1 MNRRLAL
8 LLGGATVMAA
18 GLGAVGT
25 APGRGR
31 VAAAGDTTITSQSI
45 TYFESR
51 LARDPGN
58 YMVAGRLVNR
68 YILRFGTG
76 ARMEDIA
83 RAEALAR
90 ELARTQDKAPALAR
104 LSNVLL
110 MQHKFSEAA
119 ATARDAVAADSL
131 NQDALGALADAL
143 LASGQYAEG
152 EAALR
157 RMRPGGLPTA
167 VRHAQWLDASGH
179 SAGAYA
185 AMDRVCRQFVRSA
198 SRPQVVAWCLTQ
210 LAVSAH
216 AAQGPEAAEALFR
229 RANAAMPGYRGALE
243 GLGALEYGKGHWRN
257 AEKLYGRIL
266 SDAHP
271 DLYLRMAEIAHRLGR
286 EAPRRAWE
294 SRFLRVAGRPENEAL
309 EGPWL
314 ALYFVERGDAA
325 GRDTAFAIAT
335 REVTRRPT
343 VESWDLLS
351 WVEFRLGKL
360 DLALQAARKAAS
372 WGVPSP
378 TMKFHRAMIL
388 ESLGQTAQAA
398 QLRRDAMRDRSLLA
412 PHVQALLDSGG
423 HKKERESLLPREG
436 ASGFSSR

>member
-1 MNRRLAL
+1 MNRRLML
-8 LLGGATVMAA
+8 LLGGALLLA
-18 GLGAVGT
+18 GLGAVV
-25 APGRGR
+25 AVPGRGR
-31 VAAAGDTTITSQSI
+31 VAAAADTTITSQSI
-45 TYFESR
+45 AYFERR
-51 LARDPGN
+51 LAPDPGN
-58 YMVAGRLVNR
+58 YMVAGRLINR

-110 MQHKFSEAA
+110 MQHKFAEAA
-119 ATARDAVAADSL
+119 ATARDAVTADSL
-131 NQDALGALADAL
+131 NEDALGALADAL
-143 LASGQYAEG
+143 LASGRYAEG
-152 EAALR
+152 EAALG
-157 RMRPGGLPTA
+157 RMRPGGLPAA
-167 VRHAQWLDASGH
+167 VRRAQWLDASGH

-185 AMDRVCRQFVRSA
+185 AMDRICRQFVRSV

-243 GLGALEYGKGHWRN
+243 GLGALEYGRGHWRK
-257 AEKLYGRIL
+257 AEELYARIL

-271 DLYLRMAEIAHRLGR
+271 DLYLRMAEIAHHLGR
-286 EAPRRAWE
+286 EAQRREWE

-325 GRDTAFAIAT
+325 GRDTALAIAS
-335 REVTRRPT
+335 REVARRPT

-351 WVEFRLGKL
+351 WVAFRRGEL

-378 TMKFHRAMIL
+378 TMKYHRGLIL
-388 ESLGQTAQAA
+388 ASLGWSAEAA
-398 QLRRDAMRDRSLLA
+398 RLRREAMRDRSLLA
-412 PHVQALLDSGG
+412 PHLQALL
-423 HKKERESLLPREG
+423 P
-436 ASGFSSR
+436 ASGF